1 MQQQSCSPLVFRDF
15 KRITLAI
22 GLSLPLFCAGAFAA
36 EAKASL
42 DPADILEQMRQKARN
57 HVSQLRN
64 YTCHVVVDRLIQR
77 TGSNSLEHHDRVEF
91 EAAFVG
97 ERELFSRPG
106 EGQFEEK
113 PISSMVT
120 DGMISNNAFGSHDDI
135 VLSGDTA
142 QYEYRGR
149 CNKDG
154 HNTYRYDFRVPLQK
168 SQFLVRHNA
177 QEAIVAYK
185 GTVWVDA
192 DTLELIRLEWKTEHI
207 PSFVG
212 ISSIK
217 KVMHYDMLRI
227 GNSSFLLPDNS
238 ELTAYGEQ
246 GDFSLNIVA
255 LKACREF
262 TGESK
267 VNYDT
272 QHQ

>member
-1 MQQQSCSPLVFRDF
+1 MQQQSSSSLVLRDL
-15 KRITLAI
+15 KRKTLAI
-22 GLSLPLFCAGAFAA
+22 SLSLPLFCTGAFAA
-36 EAKASL
+36 ESKATL
-42 DPADILEQMRQKARN
+42 DSAGILEQIRQKARN

-77 TGSNSLEHHDRVEF
+77 TRSNSLEHHDRVEF

-135 VLSGDTA
+135 VLSDDTA

-154 HNTYRYDFRVPLQK
+154 HSTYRYDFRVPLQK